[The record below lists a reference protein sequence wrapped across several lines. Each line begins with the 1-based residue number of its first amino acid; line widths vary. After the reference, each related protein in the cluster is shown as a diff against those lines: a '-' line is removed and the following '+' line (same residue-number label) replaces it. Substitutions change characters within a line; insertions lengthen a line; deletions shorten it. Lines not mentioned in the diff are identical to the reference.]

1 MDLYDVIDRAELNS
15 EVRLRFGTSAPGL
28 RPRLD
33 PYLAS
38 AWALLE
44 TAMTTYDPTNAPRLV
59 RAAAE
64 AHRKYT
70 APGVW
75 RTAGFLPYIFQE
87 LADDGKAGGET
98 AGVDL
103 VQHPRVEWAARVVDC
118 VRAGLG
124 NTEFSR
130 LIEGI
135 DGILAEGSIG
145 AEEVGVG

>member
-1 MDLYDVIDRAELNS
+1 MDLYDVIDCAELNS
-15 EVRLRFGTSAPGL
+15 EVGLRFGASAPGRRL
-28 RPRLD
+28 RLD
-33 PYLAS
+33 PYLAG

-70 APGVW
+70 APGAL
-75 RTAGFLPYIFQE
+75 RTAGFLHFIFRE
-87 LADDGKAGGET
+87 LADDRT

-103 VQHPRVEWAARVVDC
+103 VLSPRVEWAARIVDC

-124 NTEFSR
+124 DTEFSR

-145 AEEVGVG
+145 ADEVGVG